1 MGWRQRKYLVD
12 GELSLAESPGATRS
26 VEPHFLIVKWAWSV
40 SPLNHQVS
48 LQGLPMTKV
57 LSPDLCR
64 DPPAGVI
71 PRPTNYGPVE

>member
-1 MGWRQRKYLVD
+1 MGQRQRKYLVD
-12 GELSLAESPGATRS
+12 RELSLAESP
-26 VEPHFLIVKWAWSV
+26 EPTHSTSLPLIVKWTWSV
-40 SPLNHQVS
+40 SPVDHQVS

-57 LSPDLCR
+57 LSPDLRR